1 MRVSFTSELYPHQP
15 RFWRKLPDFS
25 ISPSHDARSIAE
37 DDPNHSTLSYFSML
51 YTASETR
58 KKIMEVISTKGTVKH
73 SCLTSTFQGLSE
85 VKVVPRLRIMTALVE
100 DNIKVGKIL
109 QLLSNRPSYKK
120 DVPNLPKEY
129 ALAALN
135 LIHYVRKSSHDL
147 NTRFSLIAPT
157 DSRQWVP

>member
-1 MRVSFTSELYPHQP
+1 MRVSFTSELYPYEP

-25 ISPSHDARSIAE
+25 VSTSYDARSIVE

-58 KKIMEVISTKGTVKH
+58 KKIMEVISTKGTVTQN
-73 SCLTSTFQGLSE
+73 CLTSTFQGLSAL
-85 VKVVPRLRIMTALVE
+85 KVVPRLRIMTALVE

-109 QLLSNRPSYKK
+109 QLLSNRRSYKK
-120 DVPNLPKEY
+120 DIPNLPKEH

-135 LIHYVRKSSHDL
+135 LIHYVR
-147 NTRFSLIAPT
+147 T
-157 DSRQWVP
+157 